1 MALWRDFDACRKE
14 FIMDAI
20 LLALVTCAACAGL
33 VVAGMR
39 FREAQRRL
47 EILRMARRRA
57 ALNRR

>member
-1 MALWRDFDACRKE
+1 MALWRDVDACRKE

-20 LLALVTCAACAGL
+20 LLTLVTCASCAGL
-33 VVAGMR
+33 VVAGIR

-57 ALNRR
+57 ALNRS

>member
-1 MALWRDFDACRKE
+1 MALWRDFDACGKE

-20 LLALVTCAACAGL
+20 LLAVVTCIACAGL
-33 VVAGMR
+33 VVAGIR

-57 ALNRR
+57 ALMRR

>member
-1 MALWRDFDACRKE
+1 
-14 FIMDAI
+14 MDAI

-39 FREAQRRL
+39 FRQAQRRL

-57 ALNRR
+57 KLSRR